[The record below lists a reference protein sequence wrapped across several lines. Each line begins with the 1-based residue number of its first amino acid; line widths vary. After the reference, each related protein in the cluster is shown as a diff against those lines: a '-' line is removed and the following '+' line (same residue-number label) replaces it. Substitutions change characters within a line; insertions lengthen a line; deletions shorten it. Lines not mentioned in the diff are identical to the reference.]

1 MVFAFFFYFFFFLV
15 LLLRFII
22 DRIDTNNWN
31 HAKHWKDLCRIFL
44 IGVFYNSKKKK
55 IIIIMIF
62 FQLTI
67 HAATINENLPKNIEL
82 ALSLTMK

>member
-1 MVFAFFFYFFFFLV
+1 MTIIIESFIKIIENWFVFLFVNNYWFLLFFFYFFFFLV

-55 IIIIMIF
+55 
-62 FQLTI
+62 L
-67 HAATINENLPKNIEL
+67 
-82 ALSLTMK
+82 